1 MNLVCVCL
9 DTFRADLVGKDE
21 KLGFVDTPN
30 LDEFASNS
38 IVFDE
43 AFGECQPTL
52 QMRRAFFTGKR
63 SFPWRYNF
71 DRRGHWHH
79 AAGWHKI
86 PPDQDTLAE
95 ILLSQGYMTGFISDT
110 YHMFKP
116 TMNYTRGF
124 VTYDFIRGQESDNW
138 KGGNIGELEKKLEK
152 YVDHS
157 RAKIL
162 YAGLIQYLLNIQDR
176 KSEEDYFCAQV
187 FSRSAEWLEENQ
199 GNQPFF
205 LWVDSFDPHEPWDP
219 PVEYADRYCP
229 NYDGK
234 DYIFGRPP
242 IDASEKVLER
252 MKALYYGEVTLVD
265 KWFGRF
271 MEKLDDLG
279 LRDDTIIIVLSDHG
293 TQLLD
298 HGRFGKGMEEM
309 HPFNTRIVWYLYHP
323 NEPHG
328 RHVRSLV
335 QGHDVMPTI
344 LDLLHVP
351 IENLDGESV
360 WPLVIGEKEEIRNHA
375 VVAWAG
381 WSSGPAIG
389 RVSVRD
395 SEWNY
400 VCTIGKVDPKTE
412 LYHLPSD
419 PEEKENTVSEHTE
432 VAPKQRRRIESV
444 LGQPLP
450 GSMIEL
456 CDPSVSPFHEYL
468 LRKNRTTVEQVYEL
482 FKESQ
487 RERNARK

>member
-30 LDEFASNS
+30 LDEFVSNS

-162 YAGLIQYLLNIQDR
+162 YAGLIQYLLNIQNR

-187 FSRSAEWLEENQ
+187 FSRSAEWIEENQ
-199 GNQPFF
+199 SNQPFF
-205 LWVDSFDPHEPWDP
+205 LWIDSFDPHEPWDP
-219 PVEYADRYCP
+219 PAEYLDMYP
-229 NYDGK
+229 VPEYDGL
-234 DYIFGRPP
+234 P
-242 IDASEKVLER
+242 ITWGGGETDDWTLAEIRHIRAQYAGTITLSDKWTGLFLEKV
-252 MKALYYGEVTLVD
+252 G
-265 KWFGRF
+265 
-271 MEKLDDLG
+271 DLG
-279 LRDDTIIIVLSDHG
+279 LLDDTMIIFLSDHG
-293 TQLLD
+293 EPLGE
-298 HGRFGKGMEEM
+298 H
-309 HPFNTRIVWYLYHP
+309 RIVKKVKPWPYDELSHIP
-323 NEPHG
+323 FIIRLPDKMG
-328 RHVRSLV
+328 KASKRIDGFVGFQDLA
-335 QGHDVMPTI
+335 PTI
-344 LDLLHVP
+344 LSQFGVKVPMVMQGNNLLPVIQGEEEAMNFAVSGFHGRSWSIRDHGWSYYLWIGPKRAGAKTEPELYRYDAEYIPPEPADYEVEDEQP
-351 IENLDGESV
+351 EVENLA
-360 WPLVIGEKEEIRNHA
+360 EKEKELTPSMEKRLREFVEGLEPSPGDLMA
-375 VVAWAG
+375 KDFMKRQMELRT
-381 WSSGPAIG
+381 P
-389 RVSVRD
+389 
-395 SEWNY
+395 
-400 VCTIGKVDPKTE
+400 PK
-412 LYHLPSD
+412 
-419 PEEKENTVSEHTE
+419 
-432 VAPKQRRRIESV
+432 A
-444 LGQPLP
+444 
-450 GSMIEL
+450 
-456 CDPSVSPFHEYL
+456 
-468 LRKNRTTVEQVYEL
+468 
-482 FKESQ
+482 
-487 RERNARK
+487 